1 MPAPPEFQTG
11 QAAAIPDAIAP
22 DGSEVRLLCAGPRA
36 SMALFTLPLGAVA
49 RAVVH
54 RTVEELW
61 YVVAG
66 TGRIW
71 RRQGQGREEI
81 VALQPGGS
89 ISLPTGTSFQFR
101 CDGAEPLVVVG
112 ATMPPWPGAEE
123 AVPVPGIWEPTG

>member
-1 MPAPPEFQTG
+1 MPAQPEFQTR

-36 SMALFTLPLGAVA
+36 SLALFTLPPGAVA

-61 YVVAG
+61 YVVGG

-71 RRQGQGREEI
+71 RRQQGQEEI

-89 ISLPTGTSFQFR
+89 ISLPIGTSFQFR
-101 CDGAEPLVVVG
+101 CDGADSLVVVG

-123 AVPVPGIWEPTG
+123 AALVAGIWEPTG